1 MVGVGGYSD
10 CTTYK
15 ISVVVLPTI
24 IGDPN
29 LDYSE
34 LSAYLMY
41 RLVPLSLDIIK
52 EYQQGERAPFEP
64 KPIDP
69 EDPEEP
75 KDYLYKA
82 ACLAYKLHIRRGP
95 SGYYTSSG
103 YLVSGQEVKVY
114 NIENGWAAIDK
125 EESEWVFVRYLK
137 KIP

>member
-29 LDYSE
+29 KDYSE

-41 RLVPLSLDIIK
+41 RLVPLCLDIIK
-52 EYQQGERAPFEP
+52 EYQQGKRAPFEP
-64 KPIDP
+64 KPVDP
-69 EDPEEP
+69 NDPP
-75 KDYLYKA
+75 LSQDYLYKA
-82 ACLAYKLHIRRGP
+82 VCLAYKLNIRRGP
-95 SGYYTSSG
+95 ASHYTTSG
-103 YLVSGQEVKVY
+103 YLQSGDEVKVY
-114 NIENGWAAIDK
+114 NVKDGWAAIDK
-125 EESEWVFVRYLK
+125 PELEWVYARYLK

>member
-29 LDYSE
+29 KDYSE

-52 EYQQGERAPFEP
+52 EYQQGKRAPFEP

-69 EDPEEP
+69 DDPVEP
-75 KDYLYKA
+75 QDYLYKA
-82 ACLAYKLHIRRGP
+82 ACLANALNIRRGP
-95 SGYYTSSG
+95 AGHYSISGHLTAG
-103 YLVSGQEVKVY
+103 EEVKVY
-114 NIENGWAAIDK
+114 NLENGWAAIDK
-125 EESEWVFVRYLK
+125 LELEWVYVRYLK